1 MNEVVDVEAKRQGG
15 RQRGDGGIRGVDDVS
30 AEETWIIHILLES
43 NAGKDF
49 LYYAV
54 PMLWAMSQ
62 VYKVRFS
69 NQYSFFFAAGSLIGG
84 LTIVISSGGRTPWQK
99 AFLQLPCFSVRHC

>member
-15 RQRGDGGIRGVDDVS
+15 RRRGDGGIRGVDDVP

-49 LYYAV
+49 LYYVV

-62 VYKVRFS
+62 AV
-69 NQYSFFFAAGSLIGG
+69 
-84 LTIVISSGGRTPWQK
+84 
-99 AFLQLPCFSVRHC
+99 